1 MIVCSINLK
10 LCNTIILVAS
20 IHWFKKIITIV
31 YVRQR
36 GITLVI
42 QCTTQPM
49 KSIFIIHTENLH
61 LPRNFYNSN
70 AFKCN
75 IYIIE
80 HFIILEVQFCLY
92 GKIHFPQFLDK
103 MNNMFIDIISYC

>member
-10 LCNTIILVAS
+10 LCNTFILVAS

-31 YVRQR
+31 YVMQR

-61 LPRNFYNSN
+61 LPRTN

-80 HFIILEVQFCLY
+80 HFIILKVQFCL
-92 GKIHFPQFLDK
+92 
-103 MNNMFIDIISYC
+103 

>member
-1 MIVCSINLK
+1 MIVYLINLK
-10 LCNTIILVAS
+10 LCNTLILVAS

-31 YVRQR
+31 YDRQR

-61 LPRNFYNSN
+61 LPRNCYNSN
-70 AFKCN
+70 AFKYN
-75 IYIIE
+75 ICIIE
-80 HFIILEVQFCLY
+80 HFIILEVQFCL
-92 GKIHFPQFLDK
+92 
-103 MNNMFIDIISYC
+103 